1 MNYLTTLI
9 EIMSRE
15 RMGVTYDHARS
26 RLNITYR
33 SAEGTAG
40 HWVYECP
47 LDLLLDRTRIDPE
60 TKRMLWP
67 DLDVETASALLF
79 STHALEAIETAPGH
93 SGTLIKV
100 DSGFQVAK
108 ANQPEEPSGE
118 AEN

>member
-9 EIMSRE
+9 EIMSPE
-15 RMGVTYDHARS
+15 GMGVTYDHARS

-67 DLDVETASALLF
+67 DLDVETASAL
-79 STHALEAIETAPGH
+79 H
-93 SGTLIKV
+93 SCTGSDRDRTRSFGDLDQGRFRI
-100 DSGFQVAK
+100 
-108 ANQPEEPSGE
+108 PSGQGKS
-118 AEN
+118 ARRTVQRS